1 MPKKRIVLLT
11 REGAEH
17 CYVANT
23 LAAAIPLHSIIVDRS
38 ALRANLRRALR
49 IGKLHFLMKAAR
61 SVFLMAI
68 GDARS
73 RKRTLKAF
81 FAGKGD
87 AIAAL
92 DKIIPVEG
100 INSLASQDRL
110 REMKPDV
117 ILVYGTSLVKQP
129 VLDFARDLCI
139 NMHTGISPEYRGT
152 ACAFWPIVNGEFDM
166 VGATVH
172 ECTSKVDGGMIYE
185 IVRSKVERGDNL
197 HKVFARAAAAGAEA
211 YVRVVQR
218 YLGGS
223 LEGTPQDLSKGR
235 EYLGSDLTLQS
246 ELKAR
251 FRLALHARGF

>member
-38 ALRANLRRALR
+38 APRANIRRALR

-117 ILVYGTSLVKQP
+117 ILVYGTSLVKQL
-129 VLDFARDLCI
+129 VLDFARDFASTCTRGSARTIGERPARSGLLL
-139 NMHTGISPEYRGT
+139 MASSTWSGRQFTSALPRSTG
-152 ACAFWPIVNGEFDM
+152 A
-166 VGATVH
+166 
-172 ECTSKVDGGMIYE
+172 
-185 IVRSKVERGDNL
+185 
-197 HKVFARAAAAGAEA
+197 
-211 YVRVVQR
+211 
-218 YLGGS
+218 
-223 LEGTPQDLSKGR
+223 
-235 EYLGSDLTLQS
+235 
-246 ELKAR
+246 
-251 FRLALHARGF
+251 